1 MRGLR
6 VSVLALSMALLLG
19 SVAAWAQPEKA
30 GEPATRCSS
39 YAVGSDMQTD
49 CQRAAGPA
57 TSPAIH
63 CASSKT
69 GTDTH
74 VECAPVAAPI
84 VMGTRRP
91 EASRA
96 LPTMPV
102 PPMRCSSYAI
112 GSSVYTDCR

>member
-1 MRGLR
+1 MRKL
-6 VSVLALSMALLLG
+6 SLSALALSMALLLG
-19 SVAAWAQPEKA
+19 SVAAWAQPGRA
-30 GEPATRCSS
+30 SEPSTRCAT
-39 YAVGSDMQTD
+39 YAVGTDMQTD
-49 CQRAAGPA
+49 CQRAAGPV

-74 VECAPVAAPI
+74 VECAPVSAPI
-84 VMGTRRP
+84 VIGPRRP
-91 EASRA
+91 EAARA
-96 LPTMPV
+96 LPAMPA

>member
-6 VSVLALSMALLLG
+6 FSTLALSTALLLG
-19 SVAAWAQPEKA
+19 PVTAWAQPERA
-30 GEPATRCSS
+30 TEPSTRCSS
-39 YAVGSDMQTD
+39 YTVGTDVQTD

-69 GTDTH
+69 GTDTQ

-96 LPTMPV
+96 LPAMPP

>member
-1 MRGLR
+1 
-6 VSVLALSMALLLG
+6 MALLLG
-19 SVAAWAQPEKA
+19 SVAAWAQPERA
-30 GEPATRCSS
+30 SEPSIRCSS
-39 YAVGSDMQTD
+39 YAVGTNTQTE

-63 CASSKT
+63 CTSSKT

-96 LPTMPV
+96 LPAMPA

-112 GSSVYTDCR
+112 ASSVYTDCR

>member
-1 MRGLR
+1 MRGVR
-6 VSVLALSMALLLG
+6 VPALALSMALLLG
-19 SVAAWAQPEKA
+19 SVAAWAQPERA
-30 GEPATRCSS
+30 SEPSTRCSS
-39 YAVGSDMQTD
+39 YAVGTNTQTE
-49 CQRAAGPA
+49 CQPAAGPA

-63 CASSKT
+63 CTSSKT

-96 LPTMPV
+96 LPAMPA

>member
-1 MRGLR
+1 MSGLR
-6 VSVLALSMALLLG
+6 VSALAFSMALLLG
-19 SVAAWAQPEKA
+19 SVAASAQPERA
-30 GEPATRCSS
+30 SEPSTRCSS
-39 YAVGSDMQTD
+39 YAVGTDMQTD
-49 CQRAAGPA
+49 CQRAAGPVA
-57 TSPAIH
+57 SPAIH

-84 VMGTRRP
+84 VIGTRRP

-96 LPTMPV
+96 LPAMPA

>member
-6 VSVLALSMALLLG
+6 VSALALSMALLFG
-19 SVAAWAQPEKA
+19 SVAAWAQPERA
-30 GEPATRCSS
+30 TEPSTRCSS
-39 YAVGSDMQTD
+39 YAVGTDVQTD
-49 CQRAAGPA
+49 CQRAAGA
-57 TSPAIH
+57 VTSSAIH

-74 VECAPVAAPI
+74 VECAPGAAPI
-84 VMGTRRP
+84 VMGTRHP

-96 LPTMPV
+96 LPTMPT
-102 PPMRCSSYAI
+102 PPLRCSSYAI